1 MKRVSLQK
9 SRRNQYVVLLAS
21 LLVATTPC
29 ANASTYCL
37 RANELPLV
45 SDPLVKG
52 KIEERL
58 RAIPV
63 MKSHAVR
70 QVDPRFAIAW
80 QDEEECRKLF
90 QCYHLLLDIRDGAAT
105 IVFAYRGS
113 GTIQQLMTPPSTW
126 SDTLQDHYTFMAFE
140 TDDFNWIRVR
150 APRLSGPV
158 WIGAIPS
165 DDLNLRSCGY
175 LKKM

>member
-80 QDEEECRKLF
+80 QDEEECRP
-90 QCYHLLLDIRDGAAT
+90 
-105 IVFAYRGS
+105 RGS
-113 GTIQQLMTPPSTW
+113 LQIPPGVVSQIPPPARQDMMIV
-126 SDTLQDHYTFMAFE
+126 SLTLFPGQGL
-140 TDDFNWIRVR
+140 
-150 APRLSGPV
+150 PRPL
-158 WIGAIPS
+158 
-165 DDLNLRSCGY
+165 
-175 LKKM
+175 